1 MPATDDMLQF
11 QPIHIE
17 VARNATDDFNP
28 FHDKHRWQ
36 RIVANPFTGPIV
48 LGFQLECL
56 IENQMRLYRDRQ
68 GESTLIAKEGLRFSN
83 YEFKFV
89 NAVLPGQDVEVL
101 IKESQ
106 FKPGDNM
113 TLGNR
118 VSLKADGKLAVA
130 GYKRESTV
138 PLAPATIDLATL
150 GDLNQ
155 VADRSFLGTISGS
168 YPGKKDI
175 FLKRKFLTTSNA
187 KNFLAGSLVEQ
198 SDYIDELDERV
209 NFPETFPCAL
219 LSCALLER
227 AWQQGHDFER
237 EPMVYRSHCLSVDRE
252 CLRQARSNDPLH
264 LLSRHADPVAQT
276 PVYDCFGVI
285 GADRLLFSAR
295 IDLIPLTG
303 SQP

>member
-1 MPATDDMLQF
+1 MPGTDDKLRF
-11 QPIHIE
+11 QPIHID

-36 RIVANPFTGPIV
+36 RIVANPFAGPII

-56 IENQMRLYRDRQ
+56 IENHMRRYRAARGDTGRT
-68 GESTLIAKEGLRFSN
+68 EREGLRFSN

-89 NAVLPGQDVEVL
+89 NAVLPGQAVEVL
-101 IKESQ
+101 VKDSQ
-106 FKPGDNM
+106 FKPGENA

-118 VSLKADGKLAVA
+118 VSLKADGRLAVA
-130 GYKRESTV
+130 GYKRESAA
-138 PLAPATIDLATL
+138 PLSPATIDLAGL
-150 GDLNQ
+150 GDLNS
-155 VADRSFLGTISGS
+155 VADRSFLTHDGEG
-168 YPGKKDI
+168 PEL

-227 AWQQGHDFER
+227 AWQQGHDFEQ
-237 EPMVYRSHCLSVDRE
+237 EPMVYRSHNFSIDRE
-252 CLRQARSNDPLH
+252 CLARARSNDALH
-264 LLSRHADPVAQT
+264 LLSRHADPLAQT
-276 PVYDCFGVI
+276 PIYDCFGVI
-285 GADRLLFSAR
+285 GTDRLLFSAR
-295 IDLIPLTG
+295 IDLMPLAARL
-303 SQP
+303 P